1 MLNMEL
7 ENRRK
12 RGKPQRR
19 FMDLGEEDIDVT
31 EKDVGI
37 G

>member
-7 ENRRK
+7 ESRRK
-12 RGKPQRR
+12 REKPQAR

-37 G
+37 R